1 MKNTL
6 CVNRILSAAVLLLL
20 TKGAAA
26 TGTPNLEITGTI
38 LSRTCEVA
46 TTSLD
51 QTVDIGHFTAGSFT
65 SIGATSAAKKFDI
78 ELTGCGSAASGA
90 KLTFSG
96 SSDTDNPALLAL
108 SDTSGGG
115 GIADGVA
122 VEVLDNNQQ
131 PVGLNTLSTT
141 IFALAPGDISL
152 PFYLRYK
159 STKSTVK
166 PGNASA
172 VMYFDVQ
179 YQ

>member
-6 CVNRILSAAVLLLL
+6 FLKRMLSAAVLLLM
-20 TKGAAA
+20 TKSA
-26 TGTPNLEITGTI
+26 TASDTPNLEITGTI

-51 QTVDIGHFTAGSFT
+51 QTVDIGQFMAGSFT
-65 SIGATSAAKKFDI
+65 SIGTASAAKKFTI
-78 ELTGCGSAASGA
+78 ELTNCGSVADGA

-96 SSDTDNPALLAL
+96 TSDTDNPALLAL
-108 SDTSGGG
+108 SDTSGEGSM
-115 GIADGVA
+115 ASGVG

-131 PVGLNTLSTT
+131 PMAFNTLSTT

-159 STKSTVK
+159 STKSTVT